1 MLRCKKQF
9 QRELSHRLEEYQCL
23 ASKNSDMREL
33 DDEEYMK
40 SLRAAYEESSSD
52 EDELAKRALDRK
64 KDSLNCTGH
73 SRVAKQAEH
82 YHRAGDDAS
91 KKSGGGHQ
99 AEGQDDYEEERY
111 RARVAL
117 PKQAKREAI
126 PHSYSTEGG
135 QFTNSR
141 LQAAQKQ
148 KAFVQQGSLDTSE
161 EDDPEQPRR
170 SGIKA
175 GRPKRRPSGLANLD
189 DMTEDQLALIKK
201 MVESRLEDK
210 AQAPKLSSRSKRRP
224 EEPEVRLDDDFYDD
238 KFLSLVYEMESQK
251 DDSYINY

>member
-9 QRELSHRLEEYQCL
+9 QKELNHRLEEYQCL

-33 DDEEYMK
+33 EDEEYMK

-73 SRVAKQAEH
+73 SRVAKQAEF
-82 YHRAGDDAS
+82 YQRAGYGATNRLAD
-91 KKSGGGHQ
+91 GHE
-99 AEGQDDYEEERY
+99 AEVQDDYEEEPY

-117 PKQAKREAI
+117 PKQAKREVM
-126 PHSYSTEGG
+126 PHAYNSGGG

-148 KAFVQQGSLDTSE
+148 KAFVRQRSLDTSE
-161 EDDPEQPRR
+161 EDDPDQPRR
-170 SGIKA
+170 PDVKA
-175 GRPKRRPSGLANLD
+175 GRPKRQPSGLGNLD
-189 DMTEDQLALIKK
+189 DMTEDQLALVKK

-210 AQAPKLSSRSKRRP
+210 AQAPKLSSRPRRRP

-251 DDSYINY
+251 DDSFINY